1 MQAAV
6 QYARI
11 GGTLPL
17 PELYFDIFYAESILY
32 AFYLWIG
39 VAGFKT
45 GACADPGLVKICAY
59 EFPLLCTWTAS
70 GRHGRICPRRVAI
83 SGVRHGDGVLLV
95 TRPDIL
101 HLAVFS

>member
-17 PELYFDIFYAESILY
+17 SAPYFDIFYAGAVLY
-32 AFYLWIG
+32 VFYLWIG
-39 VAGFKT
+39 VRGFKT
-45 GACADPGLVKICAY
+45 GACADSGLVKNCAY
-59 EFPLLCTWTAS
+59 EFPLPCTWTAS
-70 GRHGRICPRRVAI
+70 GRHGRICPRRVAL
-83 SGVRHGDGVLLV
+83 SAVRHGDGVLLV
-95 TRPDIL
+95 TWPDIL